1 MNVILV
7 SYEMKV
13 NNLTRL
19 LNDLIKR
26 RDDNTN
32 SLRLFGSDEKE
43 INLVL
48 TKFNSRIA
56 QVEAEL
62 EETLKNKPTNEKH

>member
-13 NNLTRL
+13 NNLTK
-19 LNDLIKR
+19 LIK
-26 RDDNTN
+26 DLKETKEKTEI
-32 SLRLFGSDEKE
+32 SLRLFGSEEEE
-43 INLVL
+43 IEEFVN
-48 TKFNSRIA
+48 KYNSRIA
-56 QVEAEL
+56 LLEAEL